1 MTAKCEAK
9 NEATVSGGSPRIR
22 RSRPGT
28 NMRVLFAVVDKNRTP
43 AEKRAR
49 IFYVSFSIGSRN
61 SEFVKVRGPGA
72 SDSNADRDNRAI
84 EPRYR
89 PPGQRGILGG
99 GLRGGGC
106 LRSAQLRPASGKG
119 EE

>member
-49 IFYVSFSIGSRN
+49 IFYEFFKLKIEFRDPNLFSINQPTVHST
-61 SEFVKVRGPGA
+61 
-72 SDSNADRDNRAI
+72 I
-84 EPRYR
+84 
-89 PPGQRGILGG
+89 IMI
-99 GLRGGGC
+99 
-106 LRSAQLRPASGKG
+106 
-119 EE
+119 

>member
-61 SEFVKVRGPGA
+61 SEFVKVR
-72 SDSNADRDNRAI
+72 

-89 PPGQRGILGG
+89 PPGQRQRGILGG